1 MPKKPPPKKKSRQQK
16 PTSSGPRKVSKPQAT
31 KAASRLQKPTRARAS
46 TTAKKRPVAAKTSPS
61 FDRALKARGGVRP
74 PDESA
79 ARRQPQ
85 FGRDREDGDSDAPQR
100 SVPRAS
106 TVEQRARIE
115 SERETAIDELRR
127 LGLSPDLDDGARG
140 HTGQVV
146 EDGDAAQASESRD
159 MSFARR
165 ERLAAR
171 INALTEALERLAR
184 GDYGRCEECGGEIE
198 PQRLHALPTAR
209 TCINCQQQRERIG
222 GRSLSL

>member
-1 MPKKPPPKKKSRQQK
+1 M
-16 PTSSGPRKVSKPQAT
+16 
-31 KAASRLQKPTRARAS
+31 
-46 TTAKKRPVAAKTSPS
+46 
-61 FDRALKARGGVRP
+61 
-74 PDESA
+74 
-79 ARRQPQ
+79 
-85 FGRDREDGDSDAPQR
+85 
-100 SVPRAS
+100 PRAS
-106 TVEQRARIE
+106 TAEQRARIE
-115 SERETAIDELRR
+115 SERQSAIDELRR

-165 ERLAAR
+165 ERLATR

-209 TCINCQQQRERIG
+209 TCINCQQQRERVG

>member
-16 PTSSGPRKVSKPQAT
+16 PTPRKASKPAAA
-31 KAASRLQKPTRARAS
+31 KAASRQQKPSRPRAS
-46 TTAKKRPVAAKTSPS
+46 KPAKTRPATRKVSPT
-61 FDRALKARGGVRP
+61 FDRALKPRGGVRP
-74 PDESA
+74 ADESTA
-79 ARRQPQ
+79 LRQPELR
-85 FGRDREDGDSDAPQR
+85 RDRARADREESGQKP
-100 SVPRAS
+100 VPMAS
-106 TVEQRARIE
+106 TAEQRARIE
-115 SERETAIDELRR
+115 SERQSAIDELRR

-165 ERLAAR
+165 ERLGAR

-184 GDYGRCEECGGEIE
+184 GDYGRCEECGGDIE